1 MNTDYLPLLIA
12 GVCALLLSAL
22 VLALILNA
30 KFRSDILG
38 GEGEAKVL
46 GFISVKG
53 VAIVL
58 LCALFLGGLI
68 YPLSVESKATSNKQL
83 PPTEPGNNLFAQLP
97 ETLTDQQTP
106 QQIINKIRQQLQEH
120 QQFQTF
126 FSELPT
132 EINFVDTD
140 QTPLK
145 PSQLSKTQQ
154 RIRQLATD
162 TKKTD
167 EQIQQLKN
175 QLSSVSQ
182 ERQELQKNHD
192 TLKQQAK
199 QDADQLQ
206 KAEDKLAQQQGNPQ
220 SFLFQVDVIR
230 QDMVKFHPAIDFSW
244 KPEQKQEEARHV
256 LEVLGNLGYRP
267 KQPIDDPATAAR
279 TMLIKY
285 QKAKGILPDEKQKQ
299 GLLGR
304 GTFLQFINDY
314 VLLEKSG

>member
-30 KFRSDILG
+30 KFRTDILG

-68 YPLSVESKATSNKQL
+68 YPLSVESKAT
-83 PPTEPGNNLFAQLP
+83 PINNNPHSHQIDDLLAQLP
-97 ETLTDQQTP
+97 EQFTNNQNP
-106 QQIINKIRQQLQEH
+106 QQIINKIRQRLQEH
-120 QQFQTF
+120 EQFKNF

-132 EINFVDTD
+132 EINFVNTS

-162 TKKTD
+162 TKRTD
-167 EQIQQLKN
+167 GQIQQLKN
-175 QLSSVSQ
+175 QLSSITQ
-182 ERQELQKNHD
+182 EKQTLQQNQN

-199 QDADQLQ
+199 LYSEQLQ
-206 KAEDKLAQQQGNPQ
+206 QAEEKLTQLQNTPQ

-230 QDMVKFHPAIDFSW
+230 QDMVRFHPAIDFSW

-256 LEVLGNLGYRP
+256 LEVLGNLDYRP
-267 KQPIDDPATAAR
+267 KQPIDDPAKAAR
-279 TMLIKY
+279 KMLIKY